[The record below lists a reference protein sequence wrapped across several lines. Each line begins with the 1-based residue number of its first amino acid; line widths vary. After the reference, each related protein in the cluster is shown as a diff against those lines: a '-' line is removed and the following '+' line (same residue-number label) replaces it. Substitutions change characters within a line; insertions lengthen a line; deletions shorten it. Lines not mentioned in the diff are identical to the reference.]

1 MQKLTKTIRQK
12 FEDIKMI
19 NSGGQEYWSARDL
32 MNTLEYEKWDKF
44 TNVIQKA
51 TTSVEV
57 SGNKA
62 NDHFLQVEKMIKTGK
77 GARRKVVDF
86 FLSKYA
92 CFLVAQNADPAKKT
106 VAEAQSY
113 FSIQTHKHELFEKLS
128 PENRRLLIRE
138 EVLDHNKQ
146 LNEVAMQVGVKRFGT
161 FHDEGYKGLYGMRYR
176 DIVQL
181 KKLGKDKLLDRA
193 GETELAANLFRITQ
207 TKDQLREKFKE
218 GQTGEDMAGK
228 THFVVGSKVR
238 KAIADIGGTMPEKLI
253 PEKHVKK
260 LSEKGNLSLKA
271 EL

>member
-19 NSGGQEYWSARDL
+19 NNEGQEYWSAREL
-32 MNTLEYEKWDKF
+32 MEVLEYDQWKNFDKVVAKAQLSVNKMNANLSNHF
-44 TNVIQKA
+44 SEVGKMVIIGSA
-51 TTSVEV
+51 T
-57 SGNKA
+57 
-62 NDHFLQVEKMIKTGK
+62 Q
-77 GARRKVVDF
+77 RKVKDY

-92 CFLVAQNADPAKKT
+92 CFLIAQNADPAKLS

-113 FSIQTHKHELFEKLS
+113 FSIQTHKQELFEKLS
-128 PENRRLLIRE
+128 PKNRRLLIRE
-138 EVLDHNKQ
+138 EVMDHNKQ
-146 LNEVAMQVGVKRFGT
+146 LNEVAKQAGVKRFGT

-207 TKDQLREKFKE
+207 TKDQLREKYEK
-218 GQTGEDMAGK
+218 GWVGERAAGK

-238 KAIADIGGTMPEKLI
+238 KAIADIGGTMPEKLT

-260 LSEKGNLSLKA
+260 LSAKSKLSLK
-271 EL
+271 EGI